1 MYYIKKQIFIS
12 NAEEAAKCW
21 NMRLDKAMKEKG
33 YSQYQ
38 FVNKLN
44 ERYGT
49 NFTQAMI
56 SDWLHVGETPKR
68 SDGTE
73 RRIGFPV
80 YTNMLIIADFLN
92 VDVGYLTGETDA
104 ETFSLEK
111 VCDFTKLTPQSIC
124 VISKITGT
132 QLSHTNNGYFSQK
145 RRQILNS
152 LLISDRFSELIYA
165 LVDLDETYTQK
176 DTEKILMQELEN
188 KLGKELFDTAVKN
201 CDITEYDDEVVN
213 LTDRECEAIKEF
225 KTVQGECYAFS
236 ESFKHEM
243 AYKRFAIQEIMTL
256 LISELFPIDSNSN
269 L

>member
-1 MYYIKKQIFIS
+1 MKKQIFS
-12 NAEEAAKCW
+12 PRTQNAIECW
-21 NMRLDKAMKEKG
+21 NTRLKEMLDKKG
-33 YSQYQ
+33 YTQKQ
-38 FVNKLN
+38 FANRLN
-44 ERYGT
+44 EQYGT
-49 NFTQAMI
+49 QFTQPMVNE
-56 SDWLHVGETPKR
+56 WLSVGGEREK
-68 SDGTE
+68 SDGT
-73 RRIGFPV
+73 RRKIGFPV
-80 YTNMLIIADFLN
+80 YTNMILIAQFLN

-104 ETFSLEK
+104 ETFTLKK
-111 VCDFTKLTPQSIC
+111 VCDFTKLTPQSVYAINE
-124 VISKITGT
+124 ITGI
-132 QLSHTNNGYFSQK
+132 QFPHTSNGYFSQK

-201 CDITEYDDEVVN
+201 CDITEHDDEAVN

-225 KTVQGECYAFS
+225 NSVLDKCYTFS

-256 LISELFPIDSNSN
+256 LISELFPIDNNSN